1 MQYQVTCQHCHQLY
15 VVDAQPGETVRSR
28 CPYCGEIATV
38 ATPLDNPQNIGPAPS
53 VSRKES
59 MKTMTT
65 SSATLTRKVV
75 VMFCV
80 AALFIVL
87 VAATLYVVFC
97 KMTT

>member
-15 VVDAQPGETVRSR
+15 VVDARPGEMVRSR

-38 ATPLDNPQNIGPAPS
+38 ATPLDNRQSNEPAPT
-53 VSRKES
+53 VFHKES
-59 MKTMTT
+59 MKAMPN

-80 AALFIVL
+80 AALFVVS
-87 VAATLYVVFC
+87 VAAALYVVFC
-97 KMTT
+97 RMTT